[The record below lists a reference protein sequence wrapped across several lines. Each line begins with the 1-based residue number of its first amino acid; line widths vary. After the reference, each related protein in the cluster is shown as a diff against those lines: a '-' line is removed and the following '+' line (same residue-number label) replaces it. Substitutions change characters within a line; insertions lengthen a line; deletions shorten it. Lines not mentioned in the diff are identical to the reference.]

1 MLAVFLILFAGVLS
15 AQQDVVTFVLPT
27 TNKPTVDT
35 TFEWRPALE
44 QSMRMLMVQHAFRTA
59 AQPKTRRELGGSFFS
74 DYLRSV
80 GSIEGWGDGDNAV
93 VNYINH
99 PLQGA
104 VSGFVY
110 LQNDPKAR
118 GVEFGPTRE
127 YWMSRL
133 KALAW
138 SAGYSTQFEIG
149 PLSEAS
155 IGNVGRRRGT
165 AGYVDFVM
173 TPTGGFAW
181 IIAEDWI
188 DKKFIQRWEANTDS
202 IAKRTLLRIAMNP
215 SRALANLLQ
224 GKGPWYREGRA
235 LLCTP
240 KAACQ

>member
-1 MLAVFLILFAGVLS
+1 
-15 AQQDVVTFVLPT
+15 
-27 TNKPTVDT
+27 
-35 TFEWRPALE
+35 
-44 QSMRMLMVQHAFRTA
+44 
-59 AQPKTRRELGGSFFS
+59 
-74 DYLRSV
+74 
-80 GSIEGWGDGDNAV
+80 
-93 VNYINH
+93 
-99 PLQGA
+99 
-104 VSGFVY
+104 
-110 LQNDPKAR
+110 
-118 GVEFGPTRE
+118 
-127 YWMSRL
+127 MSRL

-149 PLSEAS
+149 PLSEPS